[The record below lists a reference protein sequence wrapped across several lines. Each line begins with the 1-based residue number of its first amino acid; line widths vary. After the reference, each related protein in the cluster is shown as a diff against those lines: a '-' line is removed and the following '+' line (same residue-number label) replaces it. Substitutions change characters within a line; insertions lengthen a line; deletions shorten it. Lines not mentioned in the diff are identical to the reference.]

1 MSYVSLNVTG
11 LVLDAVGIV
20 LLFVYGPPPSVIGK
34 QAGTIIL
41 WPSGGGK
48 SQEQRKIDRHIL
60 IGRCALGLIV
70 VGFLL
75 QIFRKPQVFL
85 IIPFVLVKRGCP

>member
-11 LVLDAVGIV
+11 LILDAVGIV
-20 LLFVYGPPPSVIGK
+20 LLFVYGPPPSVISK
-34 QAGTIIL
+34 QAGIIIMY
-41 WPSGGGK
+41 PSGDE
-48 SQEQRKIDRHIL
+48 SQQQRKIDRHIL

-75 QIFRKPQVFL
+75 QILANLKYSL
-85 IIPFVLVKRGCP
+85 